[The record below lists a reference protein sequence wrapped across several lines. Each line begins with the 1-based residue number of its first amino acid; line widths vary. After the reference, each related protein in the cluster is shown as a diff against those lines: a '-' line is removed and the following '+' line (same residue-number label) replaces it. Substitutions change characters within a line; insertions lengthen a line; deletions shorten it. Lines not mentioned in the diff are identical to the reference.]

1 MHVTRRK
8 RGVPPVTTAPRL
20 LQAVVTAVLRRRG
33 ILLAVPLLYLSAIL
47 VLVGKWGL
55 EGAPPAV
62 VVGVTTAFR
71 RRHVPAPG
79 SVYKSSQ
86 VFQKLWPMMEADS
99 NHTNAVR
106 FKNFNFFYF
115 FPLSKEFNYYFF
127 TLIYGGKVWPFLPF
141 CVVIHT
147 RSYTASLFF
156 DQLWYF

>member
-8 RGVPPVTTAPRL
+8 RGAPSATAPRL

-33 ILLAVPLLYLSAIL
+33 VLLAVPLLYLCAIL

-62 VVGVTTAFR
+62 VVGVTAAFR

-86 VFQKLWPMMEADS
+86 VFEKLWPMMEADS

-106 FKNFNFFYF
+106 SESSINFF
-115 FPLSKEFNYYFF
+115 N
-127 TLIYGGKVWPFLPF
+127 
-141 CVVIHT
+141 
-147 RSYTASLFF
+147 A
-156 DQLWYF
+156 